1 MEDRDVRRHGYV
13 RRLES
18 SHLRSSEL
26 RKYVDLP
33 GRLEGR
39 SILDLGSGTSTIS
52 MDLPRT
58 CGRIVALDLRFRN
71 LSEVR
76 ESSFHYFRR
85 YRANLGNP
93 LLRRRNPMLEQV
105 YEDDVS
111 DASRFFQDV
120 AGETSGVYVAGD
132 LFSLPFADGSFDFV
146 YSVRCLSD
154 YYADADLFVEAVCEA
169 LRVVKDGGTLQIS
182 PWQDDYL
189 SLGRG
194 LPVGASAPQQAHV
207 LARLRSERIAHQ
219 VKAVRDSAVRCLSVT
234 KTLAAG

>member
-1 MEDRDVRRHGYV
+1 MESRDARRHSYV

-33 GRLEGR
+33 GHLDGW

-52 MDLPRT
+52 MDLRGN
-58 CGRIVALDLRFRN
+58 CGRVVALDLRFRN
-71 LSEVR
+71 LEEVR
-76 ESSFHYFRR
+76 ESSFYYFRR
-85 YRANLGNP
+85 FKANLGDP
-93 LLRRRNPMLEQV
+93 LLRQRHPMLEQV
-105 YEDDVS
+105 YEGDVS
-111 DASRFFQDV
+111 DASRFFDDIT
-120 AGETSGVYVAGD
+120 GNTCGVYVAGD
-132 LFSLPFADGSFDFV
+132 LFSLPFTDASFDLA

-194 LPVGASAPQQAHV
+194 LPVGASAPQQALV
-207 LARLRSERIAHQ
+207 LARLRSGRIAHQ
-219 VKAVRDSAVRCLSVT
+219 VKTVSGSRVRCLLVT
-234 KTLAAG
+234 KSGGVV